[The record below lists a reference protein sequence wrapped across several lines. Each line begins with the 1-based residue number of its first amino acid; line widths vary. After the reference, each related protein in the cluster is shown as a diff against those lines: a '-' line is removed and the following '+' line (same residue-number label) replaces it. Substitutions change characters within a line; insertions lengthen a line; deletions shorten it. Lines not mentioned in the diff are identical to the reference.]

1 MINNVISTFL
11 KKTREK
17 GGKKGEKE
25 EKEGKNGREWKEEK
39 KGGEENEEK
48 EEKKSLVRLQ
58 LWLQQ
63 AEQGLCL
70 STAVFEVE
78 YYRDKSL
85 FVRHSLK

>member
-17 GGKKGEKE
+17 GGKEGEKE

-48 EEKKSLVRLQ
+48 EEKIPCQ
-58 LWLQQ
+58 I
-63 AEQGLCL
+63 
-70 STAVFEVE
+70 TAVAAASRTRALSVYCSF
-78 YYRDKSL
+78 
-85 FVRHSLK
+85 